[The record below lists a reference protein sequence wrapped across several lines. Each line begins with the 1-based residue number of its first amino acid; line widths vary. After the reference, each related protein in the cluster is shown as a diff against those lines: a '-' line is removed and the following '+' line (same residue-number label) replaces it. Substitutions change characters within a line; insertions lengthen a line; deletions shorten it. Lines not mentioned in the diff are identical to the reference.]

1 MMDLIKLCLKF
12 SQNLPTVILVWQIP
26 PKMATGAHGKQRS
39 KARAVLLGELRP
51 QKKAEVSP
59 FKASK
64 GLSLYLKGKFHVAS
78 EE

>member
-1 MMDLIKLCLKF
+1 MLE
-12 SQNLPTVILVWQIP
+12 ILTKPSHSDPSLEDP

-39 KARAVLLGELRP
+39 KARAVLLGALRP

-64 GLSLYLKGKFHVAS
+64 GLSLYPKGNFHVAS
-78 EE
+78 GE